1 MVGKD
6 LIFFSSWIL
15 LLDLK
20 WQFGSDCGQ
29 DKVPLVVVLVWARE
43 TPTLETK
50 LICCLRKPHCCGI
63 LFVLVSGNG
72 DGKDVSF
79 SLDSVAGSGGGEAF
93 TPNDQVKVTK
103 ENLMEKMEQLQ
114 ADFKRL
120 EEEELKEPP
129 AQAVKKRKRRQSS
142 GKSGK

>member
-1 MVGKD
+1 M
-6 LIFFSSWIL
+6 
-15 LLDLK
+15 
-20 WQFGSDCGQ
+20 
-29 DKVPLVVVLVWARE
+29 
-43 TPTLETK
+43 
-50 LICCLRKPHCCGI
+50 
-63 LFVLVSGNG
+63 LVSGNG